1 MNTEQVQPVIQ
12 VVGNTTA
19 LAAFGGWLVGILPPI
34 ATGLTAIW
42 FAILITE
49 KVTGKK
55 FHELVF
61 CALTKIHSMLS
72 NR

>member
-1 MNTEQVQPVIQ
+1 MQTQTE

-19 LAAFGGWLVGILPPI
+19 LGAFGGWLVGILPAI
-34 ATGLTAIW
+34 ATGLTVIW

-49 KVTGKK
+49 KVTGRQ
-55 FHELVF
+55 FVELVR
-61 CALTKIHSMLS
+61 CARGKLRNMLP